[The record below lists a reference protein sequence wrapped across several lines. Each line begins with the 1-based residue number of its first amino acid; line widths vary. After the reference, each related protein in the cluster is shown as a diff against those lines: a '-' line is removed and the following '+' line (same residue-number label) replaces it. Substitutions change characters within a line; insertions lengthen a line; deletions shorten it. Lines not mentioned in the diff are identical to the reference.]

1 MIERYW
7 ENPQWKRMWLKN
19 VMLTQVFKHEG
30 SREPFLIRKNSG
42 NRVDMSNSE
51 KILKLKSRQT
61 RKGYKNNVEE
71 LQQRDSELVF

>member
-1 MIERYW
+1 
-7 ENPQWKRMWLKN
+7 
-19 VMLTQVFKHEG
+19 MLTQVFKHEG

-71 LQQRDSELVF
+71 LI